1 MQQPSVAGS
10 AATGCA
16 NRDLDFVSQAVRN
29 LFERASQPEVR
40 RRARRMHSDPPQR
53 TRDYQ
58 VRQKITTP
66 RYRVDDLE
74 ALVLRFSLSFE
85 LCRDI
90 LSETKGARGG
100 VDDDGK
106 SSSIAP
112 APQRISNGLRHVLVP
127 PPIAFRSPRCRAAQA
142 GNIRRNPQRLVSASG
157 QRHKAFRKGGSGRL
171 GGIATEHAVDA
182 CAEIDCRGT
191 VPVSLGQAGSGTW
204 HWPGYRGHKVR
215 ADNTSH
221 GSRKCRERL
230 HSKHGGKRMRS
241 PQAHARQRLDRFPVL
256 RESQR
261 YPLRRRAVLECSEL
275 FDQRSGVDSD
285 RTGNGA
291 HAVARAGFDPVVL
304 ILML

>member
-53 TRDYQ
+53 ARDCQ

-74 ALVLRFSLSFE
+74 ALVLLSSLSFE

-90 LSETKGARGG
+90 LSETKTARGG

-112 APQRISNGLRHVLVP
+112 APQRIGNGSSHVLVP
-127 PPIAFRSPRCRAAQA
+127 LAVGFRFPRRRTAQA
-142 GNIRRNPQRLVSASG
+142 SDIRWNPQRLTSAPG
-157 QRHKAFRKGGSGRL
+157 QRDKGFRK
-171 GGIATEHAVDA
+171 
-182 CAEIDCRGT
+182 
-191 VPVSLGQAGSGTW
+191 
-204 HWPGYRGHKVR
+204 
-215 ADNTSH
+215 
-221 GSRKCRERL
+221 
-230 HSKHGGKRMRS
+230 
-241 PQAHARQRLDRFPVL
+241 
-256 RESQR
+256 
-261 YPLRRRAVLECSEL
+261 
-275 FDQRSGVDSD
+275 
-285 RTGNGA
+285 
-291 HAVARAGFDPVVL
+291 
-304 ILML
+304 

>member
-16 NRDLDFVSQAVRN
+16 NRDLHFVSQAACN

-40 RRARRMHSDPPQR
+40 RRARRMHSDPLQR

-112 APQRISNGLRHVLVP
+112 APQRIGNGLRHVLVP
-127 PPIAFRSPRCRAAQA
+127 LPIAFRMPRSRAAQA
-142 GNIRRNPQRLVSASG
+142 SDIRRNPQWLTGAFG
-157 QRHKAFRKGGSGRL
+157 QGDKGFRKRGRGRP
-171 GGIATEHAVDA
+171 GGIATEHAIDTG
-182 CAEIDCRGT
+182 AEIDCRGA
-191 VPVSLGQAGSGTW
+191 VPVSFGQ
-204 HWPGYRGHKVR
+204 
-215 ADNTSH
+215 
-221 GSRKCRERL
+221 
-230 HSKHGGKRMRS
+230 
-241 PQAHARQRLDRFPVL
+241 
-256 RESQR
+256 
-261 YPLRRRAVLECSEL
+261 
-275 FDQRSGVDSD
+275 
-285 RTGNGA
+285 
-291 HAVARAGFDPVVL
+291 
-304 ILML
+304 